1 MKGHATRCLQESSP
15 EVETG
20 GTMGLFKRIAK
31 SGAFFA
37 CCLTLAACASGPSFS
52 EMSSKIPNLAADGG
66 RIYIYRTTVLG
77 AAVQPSVKV
86 NGDVVGSA
94 VPQGFFY
101 VDRPPGSY
109 KITTSTEVDRDL
121 SLTLE
126 AAQTRYVRLGISI
139 GFFVGHVY
147 PELVDNAE
155 GQSDVSTLHY
165 TGQ

>member
-1 MKGHATRCLQESSP
+1 MELLE
-15 EVETG
+15 
-20 GTMGLFKRIAK
+20 RIAK

-37 CCLTLAACASGPSFS
+37 FCLTLAACASGPRFL
-52 EMSSKIPNLAADGG
+52 EMSGNIPSLAADGG

-77 AAVQPSVKV
+77 AAVQPSVKL
-86 NGDVVGSA
+86 NGEVVGSA
-94 VPQGFFY
+94 VPDGFFY

-126 AAQTRYVRLGISI
+126 AAETRYVRLEISM
-139 GFFVGHVY
+139 GFFIGHVY
-147 PELVDNAE
+147 PTLVDNAE
-155 GQSDVSTLHY
+155 GQSDVSTLRY